1 VRMRTTLAAIAALG
15 MLLPAVWAGPV
26 KQVFLITNRGC
37 EEVCQ
42 SFRNNLQSQG
52 PVNFIWRDAAG
63 DVSRVAAF
71 VAEARTLRPDLMATW
86 GTGVTLAVIGP
97 HDAPDPKRYLKDV
110 PVVYLYV
117 GNPVESKIAR
127 SAEKSGRPHVAGA
140 NTSVPV
146 EAQIKLLQSFRPLV
160 RIGMLYN
167 TDEPA
172 AVTQAAE
179 VRQAFK
185 AHSVQVNEVLLPMT
199 ANGTPDASSI
209 PAALDQ
215 LARHKP
221 DFLYHIGSTFTLQ
234 QVQAI
239 STGAMARGIPMFSP
253 TESAFRRGSVLL
265 GLISP
270 LAGIGQVAAHQAG
283 QILFHSQQPG
293 DLTSPTLT
301 HNSVLINMRAAR
313 ALGIYPP
320 MKLLQF
326 SELTE

>member
-1 VRMRTTLAAIAALG
+1 MRMRATLAGIALLG
-15 MLLPAVWAGPV
+15 MLLPAAWAGPV

-42 SFRNNLQSQG
+42 SFRSNLQSQG

-63 DVSRVAAF
+63 DISRVGAF
-71 VAEARTLRPDLMATW
+71 VAEARALRPDLVATW
-86 GTGVTLAVIGP
+86 GTGVTLAAIGP
-97 HDAPDPKRYLKDV
+97 YDAPDPKRYLKNMA
-110 PVVYLYV
+110 VVYMYV

-127 SAEKSGRPHVAGA
+127 SAGKSGRPHVAGA
-140 NTSVPV
+140 NTSVPI
-146 EAQIKLLQSFRPLV
+146 EAQIKLLQSFRPLT

-172 AVTQAAE
+172 AVTQAAQ
-179 VRQAFK
+179 VRQAFE
-185 AHSVQVNEVLLPMT
+185 AHSVQVHEVRLPMT
-199 ANGTPDASSI
+199 ANGTPDANSI
-209 PAALDQ
+209 PAALDR

-234 QVQAI
+234 QVKAI
-239 STGAMARGIPMFSP
+239 SAGAIARGMPMFSP

-270 LAGIGQVAAHQAG
+270 LAGIGQAAAYQAG
-283 QILFHSQQPG
+283 QILFHGRQPG
-293 DLTSPTLT
+293 DLPSPTLT
-301 HNSVLINMRAAR
+301 HHSVLINMQAAR
-313 ALGIYPP
+313 TLRIYPP

-326 SELTE
+326 AELTE

>member
-1 VRMRTTLAAIAALG
+1 MRIRAKLAKIALLG
-15 MLLPAVWAGPV
+15 LLLPAAWAGPV

-42 SFRNNLQSQG
+42 SFRSNLQSQG

-63 DVSRVAAF
+63 DVSRVGAF
-71 VAEARTLRPDLMATW
+71 VAEARALRPDLVATW

-97 HDAPDPKRYLKDV
+97 HDAPDPKRYLTDMA
-110 PVVYLYV
+110 VVYMYV
-117 GNPVESKIAR
+117 GHPVESKIAR
-127 SAEKSGRPHVAGA
+127 SAGKSGRPNVAGT
-140 NTSVPV
+140 NTAVPV
-146 EAQIKLLQSFRPLV
+146 EAQIKLLQSFRPLA

-172 AVTQAAE
+172 AVAQAAQ

-185 AHSVQVNEVLLPMT
+185 AHSIQVHEVRLPMT
-199 ANGTPDASSI
+199 AKGTPDASSI
-209 PAALDQ
+209 PAALDK

-234 QVQAI
+234 QVQTI
-239 STGAMARGIPMFSP
+239 STGATARGIPMFSP
-253 TESAFRRGSVLL
+253 TESAFRKGNVLL

-270 LAGIGQVAAHQAG
+270 LAGIGQLAAYQAG
-283 QILFHSQQPG
+283 QILFHGQQPG
-293 DLTSPTLT
+293 DLPSPTLT
-301 HNSVLINMRAAR
+301 HNSVLINMRMVR
-313 ALGIYPP
+313 TLGIYPP